1 MSILKS
7 ITYLFVTLLVCVLFI
22 PAHGDEESAIK
33 ILAPWKAEGK
43 VYRVGP
49 EQTEFVGAFE
59 GIMYVE
65 TGEGELN
72 TAIFVCPT
80 THELNE
86 ATQKTRASGRCHIA
100 AAGGN
105 VFGQFSCEGNLKT
118 CIGRFEIT
126 AGTDEFEGMTG
137 SGEIQIKTALSSTM
151 RDAVSG
157 AVVAEAEGL
166 AVWPNLT
173 INIPRQ

>member
-1 MSILKS
+1 MKS
-7 ITYLFVTLLVCVLFI
+7 ITYLFLTLLVWVLFTS
-22 PAHGDEESAIK
+22 AYGEEERVIK

-49 EQTEFVGAFE
+49 ELTEFVGAFE

-65 TGEGELN
+65 RGEGELN

-86 ATQKTRASGRCHIA
+86 ATQKTMARGRCHIA

-105 VFGQFSCEGNLKT
+105 VFGKFNCEGNLKT
-118 CIGRFEIT
+118 CLGRFEIT
-126 AGTDEFEGMTG
+126 AGTDEFDGMTG

-151 RDAVSG
+151 REAVSG
-157 AVVAEAEGL
+157 VEVAEAAGL
-166 AVWPNLT
+166 AIWPNLT
-173 INIPRQ
+173 VNIPQR